1 MCYPEPLRT
10 RLGNGPGQFSNLGV
24 CKEYSATMTY
34 VEFLQAH
41 SDRMIDGTIVTVY
54 QFLLSTVVAIGV
66 AILFG
71 LMKLSKNLAVRSA
84 FRSFISRYFRGT
96 SLLVQL
102 FWIFFVLPL
111 FGINLDKFTAGFLA
125 VGLNMGAYGAELVRG
140 AILAVPQGQWEA
152 AIALNMS
159 SRKRMW
165 RVVLPQ
171 AFVIMLPPWG
181 NLIIEILK
189 GTALVALISVTDLMF
204 EVRQININTFQSI
217 EAFGTAIIV
226 YYVMARFFRDA
237 GHARIRKPDVAKN
250 REGIGY
256 DCVAVGTG
264 LGVGAEICRRDRQD
278 VAGRRGRLRD
288 RYLFSAWFSSWRNAL
303 QFVF

>member
-1 MCYPEPLRT
+1 
-10 RLGNGPGQFSNLGV
+10 
-24 CKEYSATMTY
+24 MTY
-34 VEFLQAH
+34 VEFLQTH
-41 SDRMIDGTIVTVY
+41 GDRMIDGTIVTVY

-66 AILFG
+66 AVLFG
-71 LMKLSKNLAVRSA
+71 LMKLSHNLAVRSIA
-84 FRSFISRYFRGT
+84 VVYIEIFRGT

-140 AILAVPQGQWEA
+140 AILAVPRGQWEA

-204 EVRQININTFQSI
+204 EVRQVNINTFQSI

-226 YYVMARFFRDA
+226 YYAMARFFVTPVMRA
-237 GHARIRKPDVAKN
+237 FENLMSRK
-250 REGIGY
+250 IGK
-256 DCVAVGTG
+256 A
-264 LGVGAEICRRDRQD
+264 
-278 VAGRRGRLRD
+278 
-288 RYLFSAWFSSWRNAL
+288 
-303 QFVF
+303 